1 MLFLKHE
8 LWTGT
13 NQIDGDETAGGARV
27 DGHVVGRVVEELGS
41 CVPLNVVGVVV
52 TPTELETWKYK
63 GLRLYKVFL
72 SISQFFFLFFYAI
85 RCRKFFGILHTVSLC
100 CKLFTTLSLYLE
112 FVTLT

>member
-41 CVPLNVVGVVV
+41 CVPLHVVGVVV
-52 TPTELETWKYK
+52 TPTELEKWKYK
-63 GLRLYKVFL
+63 GLSRC
-72 SISQFFFLFFYAI
+72 QFYELKLGVHFSWEESV
-85 RCRKFFGILHTVSLC
+85 CQGENKGKFWV
-100 CKLFTTLSLYLE
+100 
-112 FVTLT
+112 